1 MKNSLVSID
10 LAKNVF
16 QVCAMDDEQK
26 IVFNKKV
33 SRKKLLHTL
42 SKLEPTTVI
51 MEACYTAHLWGRAI
65 QALGHSVKLIPHTRS
80 SLLSSEQTVPVPVIL

>member
-1 MKNSLVSID
+1 
-10 LAKNVF
+10 
-16 QVCAMDDEQK
+16 MDDEQK

-51 MEACYTAHLWGRAI
+51 MEACYTAHPWGRAI
-65 QALGHSVKLIPHTRS
+65 QVLGYSVKLIPPYPVKPFVVGTNGRNKRC
-80 SLLSSEQTVPVPVIL
+80 LSR

>member
-16 QVCAMDDEQK
+16 QVCAMDDDQK
-26 IVFNKKV
+26 TVFNKKV

-42 SKLEPTTVI
+42 SQFEPTAVI
-51 MEACYTAHLWGRAI
+51 MEACYTSHPWGRAI
-65 QALGHSVKLIPHTRS
+65 QALGHTVKLIPPY
-80 SLLSSEQTVPVPVIL
+80 QVKPFVVGNMN